1 MDDKEIEFAL
11 SCAKEAAKI
20 GAKIIKKYFLEK
32 PKNEIE
38 MKGISDWVTEADK
51 KSEEEIK
58 KFLLS
63 EFPANFLGE
72 EFGSVRSTK
81 KNISWIV
88 DPLDGTKNFTKGI
101 DIFCVSIALKEENSI
116 KVGVVLD
123 VMRDEMFYACE
134 GLGAFLNE
142 KKISVSENSDFSSA
156 LIGTGMP
163 FRIKEF
169 VNLYLESY
177 KEIFLKGAGIRNIGA
192 AALEICYV
200 ACGRL
205 DAFWELGL
213 SPWDM
218 AAGALILSE
227 AGGIVSDFWGKQNWL
242 ETGCIIAS
250 NKKLYEPL
258 LSIISKYF
266 EKI

>member
-1 MDDKEIEFAL
+1 
-11 SCAKEAAKI
+11 
-20 GAKIIKKYFLEK
+20 
-32 PKNEIE
+32 
-38 MKGISDWVTEADK
+38 
-51 KSEEEIK
+51 
-58 KFLLS
+58 
-63 EFPANFLGE
+63 
-72 EFGSVRSTK
+72 
-81 KNISWIV
+81 
-88 DPLDGTKNFTKGI
+88 
-101 DIFCVSIALKEENSI
+101 
-116 KVGVVLD
+116 
-123 VMRDEMFYACE
+123 
-134 GLGAFLNE
+134 
-142 KKISVSENSDFSSA
+142 
-156 LIGTGMP
+156 MP

-218 AAGALILSE
+218 AAGALIVSE

-258 LSIISKYF
+258 LSIISKHF